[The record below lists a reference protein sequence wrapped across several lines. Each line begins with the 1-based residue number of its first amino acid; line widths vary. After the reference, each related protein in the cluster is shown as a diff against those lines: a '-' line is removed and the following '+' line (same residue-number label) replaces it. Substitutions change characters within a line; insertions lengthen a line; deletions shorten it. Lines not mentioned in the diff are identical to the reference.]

1 MSFTLLN
8 KALTK
13 KAQDLT
19 GRKRCSSCGFYK
31 PLDGGQVIFGGHN
44 VKRWMCA
51 SCLAKRQMFLEEI

>member
-1 MSFTLLN
+1 MSDTILN

-19 GRKRCSSCGFYK
+19 GRRRCSSCGFYK
-31 PLDGGQVIFGGHN
+31 PLDGGQMISGGHN

-51 SCLAKRQMFLEEI
+51 PCLAKRKVFLEGI